1 MFYTYA
7 KWIHKLR
14 WLILVLWVLITVLCV
29 TTLPKLGTVVAQ
41 QNPNFIPNNS
51 SVTVAKNLLNT
62 IDTSHSAQ
70 SSALVAI
77 HRSTGLTA
85 TDKRYFQSELQS
97 IDNHKKN
104 YYVKYVQAD
113 YNTKSS
119 SSNAFFSSDHTTE
132 IALIGLNTAI
142 GNPNTAN
149 SISNLRSLFDNP
161 PKGSNVY
168 LTGDAPI
175 QQDDITISQSGAKKT
190 EVVTIVLV
198 LIILLIVFRSIIA
211 PFATLI
217 SIGLSFLIASSV
229 VAFFAQR
236 GLPVSTFTQTFLI
249 ATIFGAGTDYSIII
263 LNRYREELT
272 KEHNDDVA
280 ALSATMH
287 AIGKTVIYSSLTVI
301 ASFAALY
308 FAKFG
313 LYRSAVGVSIGI
325 FITLI
330 MCLTF
335 LPALMS
341 VLGRHIYFPRKPVAG
356 GGHRPSRFWGW
367 TSNISTRHPWI
378 TALVLVIVLVPIGLL
393 FTNARTFDPMID
405 TPQASS
411 TIGFRVVSNAF
422 GPGQVLPMNIVLN
435 TSQNL
440 RTPSGMATIENISK
454 AVAALPVVNKV
465 ESATRPTGTVIT
477 SFQLAEQNKQA
488 ANGLA
493 QVNKGVKQLG
503 NGLSTSGTSTAN
515 STSGIT
521 QLANGANQETKGL
534 QQLQNGVGTL
544 TSNSTSLVKGIGQIQ
559 TGSTQL
565 SQSLSK
571 FGNALTQVQSGN
583 GKLQQGLVKVSNS
596 TGTLSQGLSSYVSSQ
611 AQLANTMQ
619 ELANAMSKWAATHPS
634 DATNPSWQQM
644 MALAQGLAKGSA
656 QSSAAGKKLAAGA
669 AALSSSY
676 PSLLKGNQ
684 QINQS
689 LGTLASGAKQLTSG
703 ASSLEHGASQLYS
716 GTVKYTNGVKG
727 ASQGTG
733 SLVQGSAKIA
743 SGIQQI
749 QSSSGQLTT
758 GLNKAGNA
766 TDQIQSG
773 IQQVE
778 NYLNDSTNAKQTGN
792 PGFYLTASTLKTNKN
807 LQKAM
812 NAYIS
817 PNGHVANFTVIL
829 NDNPYSN
836 QAMSS
841 VPAIQAAAQ
850 SALNSS
856 PIHQG
861 EILATGT
868 TPNQVELNSISTQ
881 DFIRTMVII
890 LSVIFLLLVLLLRSF
905 ISPIYI
911 ILSLTAT
918 YFVTM
923 GIVQNIA
930 VHLMHQ
936 TGLSWPV
943 PFFVFL
949 LLVALGVDYSI
960 FLMSRFDEEYRKKPN
975 VKEAMHTAMSNMGNV
990 IFSAAIIMAGTFGSM
1005 VSAGITSLMEI
1016 GVSVVIGL
1024 MMYTLILLGF
1034 FIPASATV
1042 IGHAHRWPRELFARK
1057 ESKVEPDNSAW

>member
-1 MFYTYA
+1 MR
-7 KWIHKLR
+7 WI
-14 WLILVLWVLITVLCV
+14 ILVFWIAV
-29 TTLPKLGTVVAQ
+29 TILSVTGLPKLGAVVAK
-41 QNPNFIPNNS
+41 QNPNFIPSDS
-51 SVTVAKNLLNT
+51 SVTIAQNMLNT
-62 IDTSHSAQ
+62 INQSHSSK

-77 HRSTGLTA
+77 YRSSGLTTA
-85 TDKRYFQSELQS
+85 DKHYFQSELQS
-97 IDNHKKN
+97 IDSHKST
-104 YYVKYVQAD
+104 YYAKYVQAD

-119 SSNAFFSSDHTTE
+119 ASNAFFSSDHTTE
-132 IALIGLNTAI
+132 IALIGLNTSI
-142 GNPNTAN
+142 GNPNTGN
-149 SISNLRSLFDNP
+149 SISDMRSLFNHP
-161 PKGSNVY
+161 PKGSKVY
-168 LTGDAPI
+168 LTGNAPI
-175 QQDDITISQSGAKKT
+175 QQDDITISQNGTKKT

-198 LIILLIVFRSIIA
+198 MIILFIVFRSIIA
-211 PFATLI
+211 PFATLL

-229 VAFFAQR
+229 VAFFAEH

-272 KEHNDDVA
+272 KEHGDDVA

-341 VLGRHIYFPRKPVAG
+341 ILGRHIYFPRRPVAG
-356 GGHRPSRFWGW
+356 SGHKPSRFWGW

-440 RTPSGMATIENISK
+440 RTPAGMATIDNISK
-454 AVAALPVVNKV
+454 AVASLSVVNKV
-465 ESATRPTGTVIT
+465 QSATRPSGSVIT
-477 SFQLAEQNKQA
+477 SFQLAEQNKMA
-488 ANGLA
+488 ANGLK
-493 QVNKGVKQLG
+493 QVNQGVQQLG
-503 NGLSTSGTSTAN
+503 NGLSKSGASTSSGTA
-515 STSGIT
+515 GIQ
-521 QLANGANQETKGL
+521 QLANGANQETQGL
-534 QQLQNGVGTL
+534 QKLQSGLGQLSSKSTSLVSGAGQIKSGSTQLTQSLGKFGSSITQLQNG
-544 TSNSTSLVKGIGQIQ
+544 SGQ
-559 TGSTQL
+559 
-565 SQSLSK
+565 
-571 FGNALTQVQSGN
+571 V
-583 GKLQQGLVKVSNS
+583 QQGLVKVSDA
-596 TGTLSQGLSSYVSSQ
+596 TGKLSQGLSTYATSQ
-611 AQLANTMQ
+611 AKLSSSMQ
-619 ELANAMSKWAATHPS
+619 QLANAMAQWAATHPS

-644 MALAQGLAKGSA
+644 MALAQGVAKGSA
-656 QSSAAGKKLAAGA
+656 QSAAAGKQLAAGA
-669 AALSSSY
+669 SALSGSY

-684 QINQS
+684 QIEQS
-689 LGTLASGAKQLTSG
+689 LGALANGATQLTNG
-703 ASSLEHGASQLYS
+703 ASSLEQGAGQLYS
-716 GTVKYTNGVKG
+716 GTVGYTNGVKG

-733 SLVQGSAKIA
+733 SLVQGSSKIA
-743 SGIQQI
+743 SGIQQL
-749 QSSSGQLTT
+749 QSSSGQLTS

-766 TDQIQSG
+766 TNQIQSG

-778 NYLNDSTNAKQTGN
+778 NYLNDSATATHSGN
-792 PGFYLTASTLKTNKN
+792 PGFYLNASTLRTNKD
-807 LQKAM
+807 LKQAM

-829 NDNPYSN
+829 NDNPYGN
-836 QAMSS
+836 QAMSA
-841 VPAIQAAAQ
+841 VPTIQATAQ
-850 SALNSS
+850 SALNAS

-861 EILATGT
+861 EILMTGT
-868 TPNQVELNSISTQ
+868 TPDQVELNSISTQ
-881 DFIRTMVII
+881 DFIRTMTII

-905 ISPIYI
+905 ISPVYI
-911 ILSLTAT
+911 ILSLAAT

-923 GIVQNIA
+923 GLVQTMA
-930 VHLMHQ
+930 THLLHQ
-936 TGLSWPV
+936 SGLSWPV

-960 FLMSRFDEEYRKKPN
+960 FLMSRYDEEYRKKPN
-975 VKEAMHTAMSNMGNV
+975 IKEAMHTAMSNMGNV
-990 IFSAAIIMAGTFGSM
+990 IFSAALIMAGTFGSM

-1024 MMYTLILLGF
+1024 MLYTVILLGF

-1057 ESKVEPDNSAW
+1057 ERNKEEENSAW